1 MNVDRIEF
9 GANVRRPDA
18 AGRTF
23 PVDCSGLQVHQ
34 TLWEMLAGQSGYRPI
49 LLIFAALFFV
59 LVMLLPV
66 PGSLVDL
73 VEQVDPLGY
82 DLESNTET
90 IADSV
95 NSHKNTEAFQA
106 WQLSGLPPDSAEG
119 LDSSERIAR
128 QALIMVGILIVAA
141 LFWGTEALPI
151 AGTVSLVAV
160 LMYAF
165 KILPGN
171 EIPGAFMQDAVFFIL
186 GILAVAVGVSKTGLD
201 KRIGLLLLSRINS
214 PGALAFIFF
223 PTFAICSAFLSA
235 HALVA
240 LLLPVMMGIYKATCT
255 AHGIKRD
262 RLLAIFLFLGLT
274 FAANAGG
281 PGSPAAGARNAIM
294 VGYLAEAGLTISF
307 VEWMKYGLPLAPVLA
322 VTVGAYMY
330 VRTRSSSLVKKVVP
344 SEVVRREV
352 AGLPGFSRNE
362 AIMAAVLVL
371 LAVSWITLNP
381 NPPKDGV

>member
-9 GANVRRPDA
+9 DANVRRSDA

-23 PVDCSGLQVHQ
+23 PIDYSGLKVHQ

-66 PGSLVDL
+66 PGSRVDL

-95 NSHKNTEAFQA
+95 NSHKNTEAVQA
-106 WQLSGLPPDSAEG
+106 WQLSGLPPHSAEG

-141 LFWGTEALPI
+141 LFWRTEALPI

-171 EIPGAFMQDAVFFIL
+171 EIPGAFMQDVVFFIL

-214 PGALAFIFF
+214 AGALAFIFF

-262 RLLAIFLFLGLT
+262 RLLAIFSSWASPLRRTL
-274 FAANAGG
+274 AG
-281 PGSPAAGARNAIM
+281 PGP
-294 VGYLAEAGLTISF
+294 
-307 VEWMKYGLPLAPVLA
+307 P
-322 VTVGAYMY
+322 
-330 VRTRSSSLVKKVVP
+330 
-344 SEVVRREV
+344 RR
-352 AGLPGFSRNE
+352 AHGTP
-362 AIMAAVLVL
+362 
-371 LAVSWITLNP
+371 
-381 NPPKDGV
+381 